1 MTDINTFQDILD
13 ALEQDPALRE
23 QLRRHILTEELLQLP
38 AAVQELRTDVAE
50 LKNGVTEIKTDV
62 AELKNGVTEIKTD
75 VAELKNDVTEIKA
88 DVAELKNDVTE
99 LKTDV
104 AELKNDVTELKTDVA
119 ELKNDVT
126 EIKTDVAELKTSVTR
141 LETNAARMG
150 GDLRRI
156 TGKDYEGYILRF
168 AERLINRNTDLERP
182 SVVGSD
188 RNGWE
193 SPHMRER
200 NTEAANSGTIEFEE
214 ADDLELADIILSGRT
229 PQGGARY
236 VIIEAS
242 ITVEESDVSTAKI
255 RAEILQKVSGI
266 TTIPVVVGV
275 IITEEA
281 TAAAQEGGVRFIQY
295 NPGEQFSP
303 AEAETGMI
311 QPESGAAGS

>member
-50 LKNGVTEIKTDV
+50 LQ
-62 AELKNGVTEIKTD
+62 NGVTEIKTD
-75 VAELKNDVTEIKA
+75 VAELKNDVTELKTDVAELKNGVTEIKT

-119 ELKNDVT
+119 ELENGVT

-255 RAEILQKVSGI
+255 RAGD
-266 TTIPVVVGV
+266 PP
-275 IITEEA
+275 
-281 TAAAQEGGVRFIQY
+281 EGKRHNHHSRGGRRHHHRR
-295 NPGEQFSP
+295 GDGRS
-303 AEAETGMI
+303 TGRRRAVYPI
-311 QPESGAAGS
+311 QPRGAVQPRRSGDGDDPA